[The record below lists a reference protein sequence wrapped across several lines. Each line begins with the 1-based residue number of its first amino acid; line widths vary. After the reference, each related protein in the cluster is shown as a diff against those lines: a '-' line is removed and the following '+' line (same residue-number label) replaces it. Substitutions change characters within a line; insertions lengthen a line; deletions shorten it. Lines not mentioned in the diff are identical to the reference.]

1 MAEEHE
7 KRKAYPS
14 DLTDA
19 QWAILEPLIPAP
31 RTPGGGRPRELDM
44 REVLNTLLYLNRSG
58 CQWEM
63 LPHDLLPKSSVY
75 DYFAQW
81 RDDGTWA
88 RILTALRERVRR
100 EAGRAST
107 PSAACI
113 DSQSVK
119 TTEVGGKERGYD
131 GGKKIRGRKRHLLV
145 DTLGLLLAVVITSA
159 QVDDGAAA
167 IGLLTQ
173 VSAQDFPRL
182 ETILGD
188 AKYHN
193 HALEEWLAK
202 NRPGWR
208 IEVKARPA
216 SSTGV
221 TPVRKRWG
229 VERTKA
235 WNGRAR
241 RTSKDYERKPESAA
255 AMIYLSNIH
264 LLLRKLAP
272 STQRDFHYAAAA

>member
-19 QWAILEPLIPAP
+19 QWVILAPLIPAP
-31 RTPGGGRPRELDM
+31 RTTDGGRPRELDM

-81 RDDGTWA
+81 RDDGTW
-88 RILTALRERVRR
+88 IKMLSALRKRVRQ
-100 EAGRAST
+100 EAGRVPT

-113 DSQSVK
+113 DSQTVK

-131 GGKKIRGRKRHLLV
+131 GGKKIKGRKRHLLV

-159 QVDDGAAA
+159 QVDDGVAAVE
-167 IGLLTQ
+167 LLKQ
-173 VSAQDFPRL
+173 VQAQNFPRL
-182 ETILGD
+182 QTIFGD
-188 AKYHN
+188 SKYHN
-193 HALEEWLAK
+193 HALEGWLAK

-208 IEVKARPA
+208 IEVKARPEG
-216 SSTGV
+216 TKGFL
-221 TPVRKRWG
+221 PVRKRWV
-229 VERTKA
+229 VERTNA

-241 RTSKDYERKPESAA
+241 RNSKDYERKPASAV
-255 AMIYLSNIH
+255 AMIHLSNIH
-264 LLLRKLAP
+264 LMLRKLAP
-272 STQRDFHYAAAA
+272 SAQREFRYNEAA